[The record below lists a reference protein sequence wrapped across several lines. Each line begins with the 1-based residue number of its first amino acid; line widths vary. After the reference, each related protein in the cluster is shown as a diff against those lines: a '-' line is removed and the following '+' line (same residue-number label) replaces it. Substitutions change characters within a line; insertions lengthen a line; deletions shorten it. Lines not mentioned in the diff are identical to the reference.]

1 MARPRKDA
9 QGASAQQRIELA
21 FWELLEEMPYRSITV
36 RALSERARVNHNT
49 FYYHFDSIDD
59 LALSLIDQNIPHEA
73 ISLFVRMADGSLQ
86 DVLLRY
92 TEGDTEKRW
101 KRFRLALRN
110 GTLELRMAI
119 RNRVAAALV
128 GELGI
133 DAEALDANDWAK
145 INYVFGG
152 VSALVSSD
160 EITSLEDYLEQLNDG
175 IFDSVTPLLRS
186 IVARHLP
193 AE

>member
-1 MARPRKDA
+1 MARPRKD
-9 QGASAQQRIELA
+9 QPGASARERIEQE
-21 FWELLEEMPYRSITV
+21 FWVLLEETPYRSITV
-36 RALSERARVNHNT
+36 RALSERAKVNHNT

-59 LALSLIDQNIPHEA
+59 LALSLIDKNIPHEA
-73 ISLFVRMADGSLQ
+73 IAMFVRMTDGDLQ
-86 DVLLRY
+86 EVLLRFS
-92 TEGDTEKRW
+92 EQDTEDRW

-119 RNRVAAALV
+119 RNKVAAALV

-133 DAEALDANDWAK
+133 DAEALDASDWAK
-145 INYVFGG
+145 INFVFGG

-175 IFDSVTPLLRS
+175 IFDSVTPLLRG
-186 IVARHLP
+186 IVANHAP
-193 AE
+193 VK